1 MSYPLPQN
9 SPAARRLARAPFL
22 VIDDSPFVRRT
33 VREILNSVAVRTVA
47 DAADG
52 RQGLSEARKFPPRI
66 IILDWVMPVLSGS
79 EFMRVL
85 RYSRESP
92 APHADVVVIT
102 GHPTLKVVADAQ
114 RYGVAAIIR
123 KPFSP
128 ATLLERL
135 MGPTLRLH
143 RPAEPSRA
151 AAPSAQRPRQ
161 EAGMARRAVEEE
173 EPLAGFESDGST
185 WAI

>member
-1 MSYPLPQN
+1 MSLPIPQN

-52 RQGLSEARKFPPRI
+52 RQGLSEARKYPPRV
-66 IILDWVMPVLSGS
+66 IILDWVMPVLSGA

-135 MGPTLRLH
+135 LGPALRLH
-143 RPAEPSRA
+143 RPAEPARA
-151 AAPSAQRPRQ
+151 VAPSALRSRNGAASVR
-161 EAGMARRAVEEE
+161 EAGAYDR
-173 EPLAGFESDGST
+173 PLADFDGDGST